1 MILRYIENLFIPLYE
16 DIIKIEN
23 SVESLLDNK
32 SHGFLCEQ
40 DFLILK
46 KDLSK
51 KIKGNLY
58 LEQNILK
65 LVHNTLSSEF
75 LLTHLPF
82 TYNKKMLFKK
92 FFSGYH
98 FSLTCELYSDEN
110 TSTPLENVWDIK
122 IQCYNDKVFLFYI
135 DLLLYD
141 NNSIEITASS
151 MEISN
156 YFNKDFFY
164 FLINNLDYTYE
175 EIISYSELNF
185 DLKIENMLDYTI
197 LTKSLLNINGK

>member
-1 MILRYIENLFIPLYE
+1 MIFRYIENLFIPLYE
-16 DIIKIEN
+16 DMIKIEN

-32 SHGFLCEQ
+32 SHSFLCEQ

-51 KIKGNLY
+51 QVTGNLY

-75 LLTHLPF
+75 ILTHLPF
-82 TYNKKMLFKK
+82 AYNKKMLFKK

-98 FSLTCELYSDEN
+98 FSLTCELYTDEDKAII
-110 TSTPLENVWDIK
+110 LGDVWDIK
-122 IQCYNDKVFLFYI
+122 IQCYNDKVFLFYM
-135 DLLLYD
+135 DFLLYD
-141 NNSIEITASS
+141 NNIIEITASS

-185 DLKIENMLDYTI
+185 DLRIENMLDYTI